1 MEQEVNEEEMKQ
13 KSEILHKRE
22 QIDNA
27 ERKKNEQVTDS
38 QLVRYSLDALLKIN
52 GKDNNFFQI
61 NFGKLIFVIYDCDT

>member
-38 QLVRYSLDALLKIN
+38 QLVRYSLDTLLKIN
-52 GKDNNFFQI
+52 RLHNFFYI
-61 NFGKLIFVIYDCDT
+61 LILDN